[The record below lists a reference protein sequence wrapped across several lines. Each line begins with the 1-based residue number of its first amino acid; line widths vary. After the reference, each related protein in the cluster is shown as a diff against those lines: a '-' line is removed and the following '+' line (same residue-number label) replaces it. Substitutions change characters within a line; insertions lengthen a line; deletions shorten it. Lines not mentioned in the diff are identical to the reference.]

1 MKKLAL
7 LTTMIICCTFATWA
21 QPQGLSF
28 TIYPEKSG
36 EFRIFYSTY
45 KAPSGK
51 VLWVHWGEGAQTS
64 HEGISSGSD
73 PQKWIAGTVTYGKPI
88 RIWCDYID
96 AILIY
101 DRAEAIRCES
111 NNPQLQYI
119 YYFHDN
125 LSPENL
131 EALYMSLYNRN
142 GKTGHGELHLSQTA
156 SIETASTNILKSN
169 AFIPEGINWRV
180 CSMKSFT
187 GSSRTHWK
195 LHKNECKKYLIP
207 AITFQ
212 TKTTANMTDLQ
223 IGIKDTPE
231 WPWIV
236 DKSLIRIDD
245 GTDNYNSLEV
255 LRYPTNHE
263 FEDNAPRLTIKGTGP
278 LGGNVKI
285 YGAMVSHFKTNQI
298 STLNLDNITNLRFL
312 STRYSNYLQELL
324 GINQQKHLNYLDL
337 SGNKYLLKLNV
348 NACPNL
354 ETLRVGGCWWLGE
367 LWFTKTKLQFLDFGQ
382 CAYLPRNKI
391 STISDATKL
400 NRVFAE
406 NLDWDACELD
416 AFYRDLRPSP
426 PPNALIS
433 VDNMDHS
440 APSNDWAG
448 SNKTI
453 ATDKGWSV
461 ERYDQGWI
469 YLSGNGGGCTTGISQ
484 EEAAK
489 FISVFPNPAT
499 DVVNITLVPN
509 LNAESLQVIDFT
521 GKTVFTMPV
530 SPSKSEYQ
538 INVSNYSKGV
548 YLIRVGSITHKM
560 LVK

>member
-51 VLWVHWGEGAQTS
+51 VLWVHWGEGDQTT

-73 PQKWIAGTVTYGKPI
+73 PQKMITGTVTYGEPI

-195 LHKNECKKYLIP
+195 LHKNECEKYLIP

-212 TKTTANMTDLQ
+212 TKTTANIELRL
-223 IGIKDTPE
+223 GIMPDMSRPYL
-231 WPWIV
+231 PYSYV
-236 DKSLIRIDD
+236 RIDD
-245 GTDNYNSLEV
+245 GTNNHKSEFVYRYNSN
-255 LRYPTNHE
+255 TE
-263 FEDNAPRLTIKGTGP
+263 FWNSEKLTVKGTGP

-285 YGAMVSHFKTNQI
+285 YGAMVSHLMTSGI
-298 STLNLDNITNLRFL
+298 SSLNLFGTTNMRHLRIDNSSNLNSL
-312 STRYSNYLQELL
+312 PGLNENKLL
-324 GINQQKHLNYLDL
+324 EYVRLYKTGFTSLDL
-337 SGNKYLLKLNV
+337 RPLSNLKTLDLYYNYELKYLYYNTSNLKTLYVSGCSKLNIGV
-348 NACPNL
+348 LNVLKNSKKL
-354 ETLRVGGCWWLGE
+354 TEISVGSMG
-367 LWFTKTKLQFLDFGQ
+367 
-382 CAYLPRNKI
+382 
-391 STISDATKL
+391 
-400 NRVFAE
+400 
-406 NLDWDACELD
+406 WDACTLD
-416 AFYRDLRPSP
+416 EIYRNLYSP
-426 PPNALIS
+426 
-433 VDNMDHS
+433 
-440 APSNDWAG
+440 APSGAQIYVEDTCEPNNFNDYEG

-453 ATDKGWSV
+453 ATNKGWKV
-461 ERYDQGWI
+461 MLEYNCGAEKQLTGD
-469 YLSGNGGGCTTGISQ
+469 GGGCTTGISQ
-484 EEAAK
+484 AEAAK